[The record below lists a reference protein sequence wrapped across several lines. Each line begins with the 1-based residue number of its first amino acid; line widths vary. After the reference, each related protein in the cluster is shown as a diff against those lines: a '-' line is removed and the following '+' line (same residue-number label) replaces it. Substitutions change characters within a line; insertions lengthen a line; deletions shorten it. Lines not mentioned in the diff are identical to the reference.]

1 MYILLKKNIYIIL
14 YHEHKTSYEY
24 KESNIN
30 SKVCQWYKHEFKVY
44 SFCVIKLYLYDVSKK
59 YFRKKI
65 IYRQIQIEIVF
76 LCTFENF

>member
-1 MYILLKKNIYIIL
+1 MSIKLHMNIKKVALIVKFVND
-14 YHEHKTSYEY
+14 H
-24 KESNIN
+24 
-30 SKVCQWYKHEFKVY
+30 KHEFKVY
-44 SFCVIKLYLYDVSKK
+44 LFCVIKLYLYDVSKK

>member
-1 MYILLKKNIYIIL
+1 MYILLKKYIYIIL

-24 KESNIN
+24 KESSIN